1 MAVVVVVQVV
11 EGKKLWP
18 ATCHRENQIV
28 LVITAATATAAIVVI
43 PAVLVM
49 VEG

>member
-1 MAVVVVVQVV
+1 MVVVVAILVV

-28 LVITAATATAAIVVI
+28 LVITAATVTAAIVVI
-43 PAVLVM
+43 PAVLVT